1 MCGQILFA
9 KIYCTQ
15 SGTKKPKNKNKK
27 PLTETRK
34 ENKGWK
40 FNPV

>member
-1 MCGQILFA
+1 MWGQILFA

-15 SGTKKPKNKNKK
+15 SGTKKNQKQKT
-27 PLTETRK
+27 LTETRK